1 MIRALRWQLPRPPS
15 STCAVLRFSG
25 FLARVFWLTA
35 HIFFLIGF
43 RNRAGATWYTGDGC
57 RDQAG

>member
-1 MIRALRWQLPRPPS
+1 
-15 STCAVLRFSG
+15 LRFSG
-25 FLARVFWLTA
+25 FLAWVFWLIA